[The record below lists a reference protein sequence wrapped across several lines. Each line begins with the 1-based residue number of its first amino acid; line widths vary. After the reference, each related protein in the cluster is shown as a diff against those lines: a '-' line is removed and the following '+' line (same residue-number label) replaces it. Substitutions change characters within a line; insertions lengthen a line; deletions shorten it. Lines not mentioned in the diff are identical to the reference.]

1 MEKMKEKPIE
11 VKRTSYKSLLVENI
25 KYRTQLTKKYVD
37 RKSYIPID
45 EKMIHAF
52 IPGTIRG
59 IFVKPGK
66 KVNEGDK
73 LIIFEAMK
81 MNNSILAPM
90 DGIIDK
96 VNVKVGDMVNKQ
108 LVLIEFK

>member
-1 MEKMKEKPIE
+1 MEKIKEKQVE
-11 VKRTSYKSLLVENI
+11 TKRTSYKSLLVENI
-25 KYRTQLTKKYVD
+25 KYRTQLTKKYIS
-37 RKSYIPID
+37 RKPYTPLD

-52 IPGTIRG
+52 IPGTIKS
-59 IFVKPGK
+59 IFIKPGK

-81 MNNSILAPM
+81 MNNSIMAPM

-96 VNVKVGDMVNKQ
+96 VNVKVGDQVNKQ